1 MAEIISR
8 PPSTAL
14 TAMIPIL
21 LLQICSS
28 FAFSPPIKHVSHVS
42 HMQQQK
48 QHTQLSMAGG
58 EGGET
63 EWVKAL
69 EDAAG
74 GTTPG
79 KFEEEMKMKGL
90 LGPNKGDGN
99 PKLSANSRLIQWL
112 ENEGQVYLSESSTW
126 GEAPHPLAIS
136 TETVDEITNESS
148 GRGLLARRKIS
159 DGDEL
164 LKIPY
169 DLCITRKSARKALG
183 KDALQDGINEYLAM
197 ACQLIHEKYVL
208 GDESFYDPYMGVLPE
223 ESGKSAFVLFYCVNC
238 VFK

>member
-1 MAEIISR
+1 MVEIILR
-8 PPSTAL
+8 TPPMAL
-14 TAMIPIL
+14 KTAMLPIL
-21 LLQICSS
+21 FLQICSS
-28 FAFSPPIKHVSHVS
+28 FAFSPPVKHASHI
-42 HMQQQK
+42 QQQK
-48 QHTQLSMAGG
+48 QNTQLSMAGG

-164 LKIPY
+164 LKI
-169 DLCITRKSARKALG
+169 
-183 KDALQDGINEYLAM
+183 
-197 ACQLIHEKYVL
+197 
-208 GDESFYDPYMGVLPE
+208 
-223 ESGKSAFVLFYCVNC
+223 
-238 VFK
+238 